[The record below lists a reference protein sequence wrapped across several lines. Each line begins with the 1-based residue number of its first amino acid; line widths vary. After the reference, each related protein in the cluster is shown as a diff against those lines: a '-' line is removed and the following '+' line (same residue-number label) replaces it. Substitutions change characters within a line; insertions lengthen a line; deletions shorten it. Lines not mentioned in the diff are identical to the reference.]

1 MKARKQAVALG
12 YDPERDGAPKILAS
26 GQGFLAEAILKAARD
41 RGIPVREDAALA
53 SSLARLEV
61 GSEIP
66 PELYQAV
73 AEILAFLWHLEHAAH
88 RVPGGKAAGTGAKQP
103 GPGRA
108 QSAPG
113 KDLPAMRQ
121 NDKA

>member
-1 MKARKQAVALG
+1 MVRLEDRKQAVALG

-26 GQGFLAEAILKAARD
+26 GRGFLAEAILRAARD
-41 RGIPVREDAALA
+41 RGIPIREDAALT

-73 AEILAFLWHLEHAAH
+73 AEILAFLWHLERA
-88 RVPGGKAAGTGAKQP
+88 AAGSPDRQGE
-103 GPGRA
+103 
-108 QSAPG
+108 
-113 KDLPAMRQ
+113 DLPDKRQ
-121 NDKA
+121 ND